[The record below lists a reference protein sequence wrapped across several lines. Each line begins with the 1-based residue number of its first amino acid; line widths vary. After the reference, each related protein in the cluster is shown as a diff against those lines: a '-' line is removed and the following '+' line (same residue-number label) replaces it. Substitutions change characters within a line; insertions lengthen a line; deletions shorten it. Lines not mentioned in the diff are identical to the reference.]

1 MPAMLRLA
9 LLVSAITFPALAA
22 RPAPRA
28 LTCDAAIAAAEQT
41 AETAPGLLH
50 AIGLVESGRRDP
62 RTGER
67 HPWPWTVSAE
77 GIGTYYPSKAEA
89 IAAVEALQARGITSI
104 DVGCMQVNL
113 FYHATA
119 FRSLDEA
126 FDPAPNTRYAARFL
140 LSLYART
147 GTWPAAAAGYH
158 SFTPGPAAQYAKL
171 ISAVW
176 AGAPVPVTETSDGR
190 EIVKL
195 PGGGELRMFRSAAA
209 GRTRV
214 FGVMN

>member
-1 MPAMLRLA
+1 MLRLA
-9 LLVSAITFPALAA
+9 LLLSALATPALAV
-22 RPAPRA
+22 RP
-28 LTCDAAIAAAEQT
+28 LTCDAAIAAAEQS

-67 HPWPWTVSAE
+67 HSWPWTVSAE
-77 GIGTYYPSKAEA
+77 GVGTYYASKADA
-89 IAAVEALQARGITSI
+89 IGAVETLQARGITSI

-113 FYHATA
+113 FYHPTA

-126 FDPAPNTRYAARFL
+126 FDPAPNARYAARFL

-147 GTWPAAAAGYH
+147 RDWPAAAAGYH
-158 SFTPGPAAQYAKL
+158 SFTPEPAAQYAKL
-171 ISAVW
+171 IAAVW
-176 AGAPVPVTETSDGR
+176 AGAPVPVVDAPDGR
-190 EIVKL
+190 EIVGL
-195 PGGGELRMFRSAAA
+195 PGGGELRMFRTAVAS
-209 GRTRV
+209 GHTRV

>member
-1 MPAMLRLA
+1 MIRALLLA
-9 LLVSAITFPALAA
+9 LTLATPALAA
-22 RPAPRA
+22 RPP
-28 LTCDAAIAAAEQT
+28 TCDAAIAAAEQST
-41 AETAPGLLH
+41 ATAPGLLH

-89 IAAVEALQARGITSI
+89 ITAVEALQARGITSI

-113 FYHATA
+113 FYHPAA

-126 FDPAPNTRYAARFL
+126 FDPAPNARYAARFL

-147 GTWPAAAAGYH
+147 HDWPAAAAGYH

-176 AGAPVPVTETSDGR
+176 AGAPVPVVEASDGR
-190 EIVKL
+190 EIVEL
-195 PGGGELRMFRSAAA
+195 PGGGELRMFHAAA
-209 GRTRV
+209 TSGRPRV